1 MAFNRQETHQRLQD
15 RRTQQREGFDLS
27 YWTYQVEKMK
37 KNSGSLDVENKSINF
52 PTNSMP
58 NKEALWNDYLA
69 RTRKRGISPNY
80 NQFLTHYNM
89 YKKSGNDQVINLIN
103 SARNLG
109 FSDNDIRDSIAD
121 RDANSSLQELY
132 LNSDPETQAQL
143 GDLLKE
149 KKGFW
154 KTWGDRVSDLP
165 EKFTEWSGENPNMAM
180 AAMLASPYA
189 GYKGVQ
195 KFRNW
200 RNPEGAVPVSKPTET
215 TPSVTKTPKYTGV
228 KKSTIKAKYQTYLN
242 DYKGDRTKRQN
253 YRDFEKEYKSKH
265 KSDWTKKNKSSKTS
279 STKPKI
285 NPSKS
290 SSFLKK
296 LRKPSF
302 SKAYMAYLLYDMF
315 ANSEE

>member
-1 MAFNRQETHQRLQD
+1 MTFNRQDTLQRLQGQETQ
-15 RRTQQREGFDLS
+15 RTEGFDLS

-52 PTNSMP
+52 PTNQIP

-69 RTRKRGISPNY
+69 RTAKRGVSPNY
-80 NQFLTHYNM
+80 NQFLTNYNM
-89 YKKSGNDQVINLIN
+89 FKKSNNDQIMNLIN

-109 FSDNDIRDSIAD
+109 FSDNDIKDSLAD
-121 RDANSSLQELY
+121 RNATNSLQEMY

-154 KTWGDRVSDLP
+154 KTWGDRVTSFP

-200 RNPEGAVPVSKPTET
+200 RNPEGAVPVSTTTEKTPT
-215 TPSVTKTPKYTGV
+215 TKTPKYTGV

-242 DYKGDRTKRQN
+242 EYKGDIKKRQAPRTFEQN
-253 YRDFEKEYKSKH
+253 YRANHRAEWD
-265 KSDWTKKNKSSKTS
+265 KKNKSS
-279 STKPKI
+279 TKP
-285 NPSKS
+285 PSTQSKPK
-290 SSFLKK
+290 SSFLKRLK
-296 LRKPSF
+296 KPSL
-302 SKAYMAYLLYDMF
+302 SKAYIAYMLYDML
-315 ANSEE
+315 NSEE